1 MKDLSYHILDI
12 VRNSIQAGA
21 SRIETD
27 ITESSMTGQL
37 ILSIRDNGRGM
48 SAAMVKKVTDPFFTT
63 SGGKKVGLGLPLLKQ
78 NTELTGGVFSIE
90 STEKKGTTV
99 TAIFNRHHIDMIPT
113 GDLAMT
119 FRTLIAGNPD
129 KDFIYRYRADEEGF
143 DLDTAE
149 IRKDLDGVNLN
160 TREVLDYIADFIRE
174 NARALKK

>member
-1 MKDLSYHILDI
+1 M
-12 VRNSIQAGA
+12 
-21 SRIETD
+21 
-27 ITESSMTGQL
+27 
-37 ILSIRDNGRGM
+37 
-48 SAAMVKKVTDPFFTT
+48 
-63 SGGKKVGLGLPLLKQ
+63 
-78 NTELTGGVFSIE
+78 
-90 STEKKGTTV
+90 

-129 KDFIYRYRADEEGF
+129 KDFIYRYRADDEGF

-174 NARALKK
+174 NARELKK